1 MNRKKDALAIVTFWI
16 EANKG
21 QPQSFFDQSEAA
33 FPVQDEDLRQ
43 AMSARLQT
51 FTDDR
56 EPAEVLFNIA
66 KNHGWNE
73 EDIVLLSK
81 LTPDDYYTMF
91 KTLRGLKLRTV
102 GKKALELGNHG
113 GDDPKYKAVGDNAR
127 QALQKL
133 ASASL
138 INAQR
143 VKKLY
148 QVTDVHGPLE
158 SDGQPRLHS

>member
-1 MNRKKDALAIVTFWI
+1 
-16 EANKG
+16 
-21 QPQSFFDQSEAA
+21 
-33 FPVQDEDLRQ
+33 
-43 AMSARLQT
+43 MSARLQT

-66 KNHGWNE
+66 KSHGWNE

-113 GDDPKYKAVGDNAR
+113 ATIRNTKQSGTMLAR
-127 QALQKL
+127 PCKNL
-133 ASASL
+133 
-138 INAQR
+138 
-143 VKKLY
+143 
-148 QVTDVHGPLE
+148 P
-158 SDGQPRLHS
+158 PRP